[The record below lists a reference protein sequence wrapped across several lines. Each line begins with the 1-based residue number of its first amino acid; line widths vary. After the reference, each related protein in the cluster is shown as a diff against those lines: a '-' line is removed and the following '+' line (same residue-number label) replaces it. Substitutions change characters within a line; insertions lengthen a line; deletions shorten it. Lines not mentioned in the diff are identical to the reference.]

1 MIVLDTSVLSEFM
14 RVEPESRVLAW
25 VDAQPAME
33 LAVSAV
39 TVAEIFH
46 GIARLP
52 SGKRKQKL
60 EAHAMAMFEEDFAG
74 RILSFDAHAAVEYAT
89 LVADCESKGRAVSM
103 ADAQIAAIC
112 RTHGLPI
119 ATRNVKDFEFSGV
132 EMINPWAA

>member
-1 MIVLDTSVLSEFM
+1 MIVLDTNVISEFM
-14 RVEPESRVLAW
+14 RLEPEPRVLAW
-25 VDAQPAME
+25 IDAQPAMD

-39 TVAEIFH
+39 TVAEILH

-74 RILSFDAHAAVEYAT
+74 RILPFDAHAAVEYAT
-89 LVADCESKGRAVSM
+89 LVAECEAKGRAGSM

-112 RTHGLPI
+112 RNHGAVI
-119 ATRNVKDFEFSGV
+119 ATRNVKDFEYTGV
-132 EMINPWAA
+132 EVINPWSI

>member
-1 MIVLDTSVLSEFM
+1 MIVLDTNVLSEFM
-14 RVEPESRVLAW
+14 RIEPETRVLAW
-25 VDAQPAME
+25 VDALPAMD

-39 TVAEIFH
+39 TVAEILH

-74 RILSFDAHAAVEYAT
+74 RILPFDAHAAVEYAT
-89 LVADCESKGRAVSM
+89 LVAECEAKGRAAAM

-112 RTHGLPI
+112 RTHGAPI
-119 ATRNVKDFEFSGV
+119 ATRNVKDFELCGIEV
-132 EMINPWAA
+132 INPLET

>member
-1 MIVLDTSVLSEFM
+1 MIVLDTNVLSEFM
-14 RVEPESRVLAW
+14 RIEPETRVLAW
-25 VDAQPAME
+25 VDALPAMD

-39 TVAEIFH
+39 TVAEILH

-74 RILSFDAHAAVEYAT
+74 RILPFDAHAAVEYAT
-89 LVADCESKGRAVSM
+89 LVAECEAKGRAAAM

-112 RTHGLPI
+112 RTHGAPI
-119 ATRNVKDFEFSGV
+119 ATRNVKDFELCGIEV
-132 EMINPWAA
+132 INPWET